1 MYRPVK
7 CQDIF
12 IPFIGAFTSDDCT
25 AHITDVHSHLITHIL
40 PCQRSWGGIL
50 LYAFIPQIV
59 SFFSLETS
67 RENLYQWP
75 RDNDKPFS
83 VQKLN
88 GTIN

>member
-40 PCQRSWGGIL
+40 PCQRSWGESYCMPL
-50 LYAFIPQIV
+50 FLKLFL
-59 SFFSLETS
+59 FSVLETS